1 MDDPA
6 AHARQA
12 RAARAAILRELGD
25 GTRSLRITL
34 RTPPSDLKT
43 CKILTVLMA
52 TRNMGPVGSRKVLE
66 SCAIWPGTT
75 LGNINSESRKAIIHY
90 LPKRAK

>member
-12 RAARAAILRELGD
+12 RSARAAILRELGD

-43 CKILTVLMA
+43 CKLDLVLGA
-52 TRNMGPVGSRKVLE
+52 AKNMGPVGVYKTCEAVGV
-66 SCAIWPGTT
+66 WPTLPLGSLNQTT
-75 LGNINSESRKAIIHY
+75 RQMLIDN

>member
-6 AHARQA
+6 AHARQV
-12 RAARAAILRELGD
+12 RSDRAAILRELGD

-34 RTPPSDLKT
+34 RTVPSALET
-43 CKILTVLMA
+43 CKISVVLHA
-52 TRNMGPVGSRKVLE
+52 TRNMGPVGVRKTCEAAGV
-66 SCAIWPGTT
+66 WPDIQ
-75 LGNINSESRKAIIHY
+75 LGKIHPNRRGFLIEC